1 MLTYIHIRDFAII
14 TDLELELQAGMTAL
28 TGETGAGKSILLD
41 AIGLVL
47 GDKADAGSVRHG
59 AEKAEI
65 TLSVDLNNTPQT
77 KQWLAEQDLLS
88 YSDEDNCILRRVV
101 TNTGKSRAW
110 INGSSTTLTALRELG
125 EQLVDIHGQHE
136 HQSLMKRDMQRGMVD
151 AYATNENLLKQTQEA
166 YKQWK
171 NLNERYLQLTTQS
184 SQLQERLDLLNFQVQ
199 ELSELALEQGEIT
212 ALDEELNRLG
222 HAEQLQA
229 IAAQGYQQLY
239 ENERSLYSS
248 LSQLSQDLSRQARV
262 DQALTTPLELVNSAQ
277 IQIQEAAWILRDYAQ
292 AVDLDPL
299 RLSTVEARIADI
311 RNMARKYRLEP
322 ELLPDQLTRLQAELA
337 SLASDDYDLETLKT
351 KLEAAKQTYKVVAQS
366 LSQTR
371 LQAADQLSSGVSTTM
386 QTLGMQGGQFQ
397 IQVSPNEDNT
407 PHAYGVDQIEFLVSA
422 NPGQPLKP
430 LTKVA
435 SGGELSRISLA
446 IQMIAAQRMTLPA
459 LIFDEV
465 DTGIGGGIAEV
476 IGSQLR
482 SLGTNRQVLCVTHLP
497 QVASQAHHHYKV
509 TKIKTEDSTNTGIIY
524 LPATERVEE
533 IARMIGGT
541 EITAITRALAT
552 EMLERA
558 D

>member
-1 MLTYIHIRDFAII
+1 MLTYIHIRNFAII

-65 TLSVDLNNTPQT
+65 TLSVDLNNTPQA

-88 YSDEDNCILRRVV
+88 DEDTCILRRVV

-110 INGSSTTLTALRELG
+110 INHSTTTLTALRELG

-151 AYATNENLLKQTQEA
+151 AYATNESLLKQTQEA

-171 NLNERYLQLTTQS
+171 NLHERYLQLTTQS

-199 ELSELALEQGEIT
+199 ELTELALEQGEIT

-229 IAAQGYQQLY
+229 TAEHGYQQLY

-248 LSQLSQDLSRQARV
+248 LSQLSQELSRQARV
-262 DQALTTPLELVNSAQ
+262 DEALTTPLELVSSAQ

-292 AVDLDPL
+292 NVDLDPS
-299 RLSTVEARIADI
+299 RLSTVETRIADI
-311 RNMARKYRLEP
+311 RNMARKYRLEA
-322 ELLPDQLTRLQAELA
+322 ERLPDHLARLQTELA
-337 SLASDDYDLETLKT
+337 NLASDDYDLDALKS
-351 KLEAAKQTYKVVAQS
+351 KLDAAQQTYQAAAQA
-366 LSQTR
+366 LTEAR
-371 LQAADQLSSGVSTTM
+371 MQAADQLSSGVSTAM

-397 IQVSPNEDNT
+397 IQVNPNEDGT
-407 PHAYGVDQIEFLVSA
+407 PHAYGMDQIEFLVSA

-446 IQMIAAQRMTLPA
+446 IQMIAAQKMTLPA

-476 IGSQLR
+476 VGAQLR

-509 TKIKTEDSTNTGIIY
+509 TKVKTVDHTRTGIIY
-524 LPATERVEE
+524 LPSLERVEE

-541 EITAITRALAT
+541 EITATTRALAS

-558 D
+558 V

>member
-14 TDLELELQAGMTAL
+14 TDLELELHAGMTAL

-47 GDKADAGSVRHG
+47 GDKADSGSVRYG
-59 AEKAEI
+59 AEKADI
-65 TLSVDLNNTPQT
+65 TLTVDLSNTPQAQT
-77 KQWLAEQDLLS
+77 WLAEQELS
-88 YSDEDNCILRRVV
+88 TEDETCILRRVV

-110 INGSSTTLTALRELG
+110 INGSPTTLTALRDLG

-136 HQSLMKRDMQRGMVD
+136 HQSLMKRDMQRVMVD
-151 AYATNENLLKQTQEA
+151 NYASNEALLKQTQDA

-171 NLNERYLQLTTQS
+171 TLYERYQTLSNQS
-184 SQLQERLDLLNFQVQ
+184 STFQERLDLLNFQVQ
-199 ELSELALEQGEIT
+199 ELTELALQDGEIT
-212 ALDEELNRLG
+212 QLDEELNRLG

-229 IAAQGYQQLY
+229 TAAQGYQQLY

-248 LSQLSQDLSRQARV
+248 LSQLSQELARQARV
-262 DQALTTPLELVNSAQ
+262 DETLNAPLELISSAQ
-277 IQIQEAAWILRDYAQ
+277 IQLQEAAWLLRDYSQ
-292 AVDLDPL
+292 RVDLDPA
-299 RLSTVEARIADI
+299 RLSEVETRIADI
-311 RNMARKYRLEP
+311 RNMARKYRMEA
-322 ELLPDQLTRLQAELA
+322 ELLPAHLLYLQTELA
-337 SLASDDYDLETLKT
+337 SLGSDDYDLDALQAKLATAQQAYKKAAQALSKT
-351 KLEAAKQTYKVVAQS
+351 RTK
-366 LSQTR
+366 
-371 LQAADQLSSGVSTTM
+371 AADQLSSGVSAAM
-386 QTLGMQGGQFQ
+386 QDLGMQGGQFQ
-397 IQVSPNEDNT
+397 IQVTPLEDKL
-407 PHAYGVDQIEFLVSA
+407 PHSNGLDQIEFLVSA

-446 IQMIAAQRMTLPA
+446 IQMIATQKMTLPA

-476 IGSQLR
+476 VGAQLR
-482 SLGTNRQVLCVTHLP
+482 TLGANRQVLCVTHLP

-509 TKIKTEDSTNTGIIY
+509 TKVKSADSTQTGIIY
-524 LPATERVEE
+524 LDEAERTEE

-541 EITAITRALAT
+541 EITSATRALAT

-558 D
+558 H

>member
-14 TDLELELQAGMTAL
+14 TDLELELHAGMTAL

-65 TLSVDLNNTPQT
+65 TLSVDLNSTPEA
-77 KQWLAEQDLLS
+77 KQWLAEQELLT
-88 YSDEDNCILRRVV
+88 DEDTCILRRVV

-151 AYATNENLLKQTQEA
+151 AYANNETILKQTQEA

-171 NLNERYLQLTTQS
+171 NLNERYLELTTQS
-184 SQLQERLDLLNFQVQ
+184 TQIQERLDLLNFQVQ
-199 ELSELALEQGEIT
+199 ELTELALEQGEIT
-212 ALDEELNRLG
+212 QLDEELNRLG

-229 IAAQGYQQLY
+229 TAEQAYQQLY
-239 ENERSLYSS
+239 ESERSLYSS
-248 LSQLSQDLSRQARV
+248 LSQLSQELSRQTRV
-262 DQALTTPLELVNSAQ
+262 DETLNAPLELVSSAQ
-277 IQIQEAAWILRDYAQ
+277 IQLQEAAWLLRDYAQ
-292 AVDLDPL
+292 KIDLDPA
-299 RLSTVEARIADI
+299 RLNTVEARIADI
-311 RNMARKYRLEP
+311 RNMARKYRMEAEALP
-322 ELLPDQLTRLQAELA
+322 EHLVHLHTELTN
-337 SLASDDYDLETLKT
+337 LASDDYDLETLQT
-351 KLEAAKQTYKVVAQS
+351 KLETAKQAYQVVAHA
-366 LSQTR
+366 LSKTR
-371 LQAADQLSSGVSTTM
+371 LQAADQLSSGVSNAM
-386 QTLGMQGGQFQ
+386 QALGMQGGQFQ
-397 IQVSPNEDNT
+397 IQVTPFEDQA
-407 PHAYGVDQIEFLVSA
+407 PHAYGRDQIEFLVSA

-446 IQMIAAQRMTLPA
+446 IQMIAAQRMSLPA

-476 IGSQLR
+476 VGTQLR

-509 TKIKTEDSTNTGIIY
+509 TKVKSKDNTSTGIIH
-524 LPATERVEE
+524 LQPTERIEE

-541 EITAITRALAT
+541 ELTTATRTLAI

-558 D
+558 E

>member
-1 MLTYIHIRDFAII
+1 MLSYIHIRNFAII
-14 TDLELELQAGMTAL
+14 TDLELELQTGMTAL

-65 TLSVDLNNTPQT
+65 TLSVDLNNTPQA

-88 YSDEDNCILRRVV
+88 DEDTCILRRVV

-110 INGSSTTLTALRELG
+110 INSSSTTLTALRELG
-125 EQLVDIHGQHE
+125 EQLVEIHGQHE
-136 HQSLMKRDMQRGMVD
+136 HQSLMKRDMQRRMVD
-151 AYATNENLLKQTQEA
+151 AYATHENLLKQTQEA

-171 NLNERYLQLTTQS
+171 SLNERYLQLTTQS
-184 SQLQERLDLLNFQVQ
+184 NQLQERLDLLNFQVQ

-212 ALDEELNRLG
+212 TLDEELNRLG

-229 IAAQGYQQLY
+229 TAEHGYQQLY

-248 LSQLSQDLSRQARV
+248 LSQFSQELSRQARV
-262 DQALTTPLELVNSAQ
+262 DEALTAPLELVSSAQ

-292 AVDLDPL
+292 AVDLDPA
-299 RLSTVEARIADI
+299 RLSTVETRIADI
-311 RNMARKYRLEP
+311 RNMARKYRLEAERLP
-322 ELLPDQLTRLQAELA
+322 EHLLHLQNELA
-337 SLASDDYDLETLKT
+337 NLASDDYDLDALKS
-351 KLEAAKQTYKVVAQS
+351 KLDAAQQTYQAVAQT
-366 LSQTR
+366 LTR
-371 LQAADQLSSGVSTTM
+371 SRVQAADQLSRGVSTAM
-386 QTLGMQGGQFQ
+386 QTLGLQGGQFQ
-397 IQVSPNEDNT
+397 IQVNPNENNV
-407 PHAYGVDQIEFLVSA
+407 PHAYGMDQIEFLVSA

-446 IQMIAAQRMTLPA
+446 IQMIAAQKMTLPA

-465 DTGIGGGIAEV
+465 DTGIGGSIAEV
-476 IGSQLR
+476 VGMQLR

-509 TKIKTEDSTNTGIIY
+509 TKVKTADHTRTGIIY
-524 LPATERVEE
+524 LPSLERVEE

-541 EITAITRALAT
+541 EITATTRALAS

-558 D
+558 V

>member
-14 TDLELELQAGMTAL
+14 TDLELELHAGMTAL

-47 GDKADAGSVRHG
+47 GDKADSGSVRYG
-59 AEKAEI
+59 AEKADI
-65 TLSVDLNNTPQT
+65 TLTVDLSNTPQAQT
-77 KQWLAEQDLLS
+77 WLAEQELS
-88 YSDEDNCILRRVV
+88 TEDETCILRRVV

-110 INGSSTTLTALRELG
+110 INGSPTTLTALRDLG

-136 HQSLMKRDMQRGMVD
+136 HQSLMKRDMQRVMVD
-151 AYATNENLLKQTQEA
+151 NYASNEALLKQTQDA

-171 NLNERYLQLTTQS
+171 TLYERYQTLSNQS
-184 SQLQERLDLLNFQVQ
+184 STFQERLDLLNFQVQ
-199 ELSELALEQGEIT
+199 ELTELALQDGEIT
-212 ALDEELNRLG
+212 QLDEELNRLG

-229 IAAQGYQQLY
+229 TAAQGYQQLY

-248 LSQLSQDLSRQARV
+248 LSQLSQELARQARV
-262 DQALTTPLELVNSAQ
+262 DETLNAPLELISSAQ
-277 IQIQEAAWILRDYAQ
+277 IQLQEAAWLLRDYSQ
-292 AVDLDPL
+292 RVDLDPA
-299 RLSTVEARIADI
+299 RLSEVETRIADI
-311 RNMARKYRLEP
+311 RNMARKYRMEA
-322 ELLPDQLTRLQAELA
+322 ELLPAHLLYLQTELA
-337 SLASDDYDLETLKT
+337 SLGSDDYDLDALQA
-351 KLEAAKQTYKVVAQS
+351 KLATAQQAYKKVAQA
-366 LSQTR
+366 LSKTR
-371 LQAADQLSSGVSTTM
+371 TKAADQLSSGVSAAM
-386 QTLGMQGGQFQ
+386 QDLGMQGGQFQ
-397 IQVSPNEDNT
+397 IQVTPLEDKL
-407 PHAYGVDQIEFLVSA
+407 PHSNGLDQIEFLVSA

-446 IQMIAAQRMTLPA
+446 IQMIATQKMTLPA

-476 IGSQLR
+476 VGAQLR
-482 SLGTNRQVLCVTHLP
+482 TLGANRQVLCVTHLP

-509 TKIKTEDSTNTGIIY
+509 TKVKSADSTQTGIIY
-524 LPATERVEE
+524 LDEAERTEE

-541 EITAITRALAT
+541 EITSATRALAT

-558 D
+558 H

>member
-14 TDLELELQAGMTAL
+14 TDLELELHAGMTAL

-47 GDKADAGSVRHG
+47 GDKADTGSVRYG
-59 AEKAEI
+59 AEKADI
-65 TLSVDLNNTPQT
+65 TLSVDISTTPHA
-77 KQWLAEQDLLS
+77 KEWLAEHDLLT
-88 YSDEDNCILRRVV
+88 DEDTCILRRVV

-151 AYATNENLLKQTQEA
+151 AYAANEALLKQTQDA

-184 SQLQERLDLLNFQVQ
+184 AQIQERLDLLSFQVQ
-199 ELSELALEQGEIT
+199 ELTELALEQGEIT
-212 ALDEELNRLG
+212 QLDEELNRLG

-229 IAAQGYQQLY
+229 TAEQGYQQLY

-248 LSQLSQDLSRQARV
+248 LSQLSQELSRQARV
-262 DQALTTPLELVNSAQ
+262 DEALTAPLELVSSAQ

-292 AVDLDPL
+292 NVDLDPS
-299 RLSTVEARIADI
+299 RLSTVEARIAEI
-311 RNMARKYRLEP
+311 RNMARKYRLEA
-322 ELLPDQLTRLQAELA
+322 ELLPEHLTRLQTELA
-337 SLASDDYDLETLKT
+337 SLVSDDYDLDTLKA
-351 KLEAAKQTYKVVAQS
+351 KLEAAEQDYQVAAKT
-366 LSQTR
+366 LSKART
-371 LQAADQLSSGVSTTM
+371 QAADQLSSGVSTAM

-397 IQVSPNEDNT
+397 IQVSPNEDDL
-407 PHAYGVDQIEFLVSA
+407 PHAYGMDQIEFLVSA

-446 IQMIAAQRMTLPA
+446 IQMIAAQKMTLPA

-476 IGSQLR
+476 VGTQLR

-497 QVASQAHHHYKV
+497 QVASQAHQHYQV
-509 TKIKTEDSTNTGIIY
+509 TKVKTADSTSTGIIY
-524 LPATERVEE
+524 LQATERVEE

-541 EITAITRALAT
+541 EITTATRALAS
-552 EMLERA
+552 EMLERVS
-558 D
+558 